1 LVSLTD
7 ALGVPTGQV
16 EPVAFAWL
24 ALKFTRHEALDLG
37 AITGARHPCVLGA
50 LYPA

>member
-1 LVSLTD
+1 V
-7 ALGVPTGQV
+7 LGVPAGQV

-24 ALKFTRHEALDLG
+24 AHKFVLREPLDLS
-37 AITGARHPCVLGA
+37 AITGARHPCLLGA